1 MEQIK
6 IKFKNGKVKIKGNVT
21 EKHLEDALR
30 ELRKKQIELAE
41 GNGSTSSQLNA
52 VQKWQRMNRRAK
64 EDLCRMVVGT
74 LEAV

>member
-6 IKFKNGKVKIKGNVT
+6 IKFKNGKVKIKGEVT
-21 EKHLEDALR
+21 EKHLEDAIR
-30 ELRKKQIELAE
+30 ELRKKQKELAE
-41 GNGSTSSQLNA
+41 DKNSTSTQLSA